1 MCFYEE
7 QQLRWKTTI
16 YIAILTFINEM
27 NPSHSAHMSSK
38 ARTVDIWR
46 RQACLAYRSFSR
58 RGQGL
63 GTSGMIHAP
72 VMPMAKFPLTLK
84 SWEFHSE
91 KDACSLKLLIMTPS
105 IKNSALTRCRNCSYS
120 EPSTWSI
127 AERLNPLQAHK
138 WAWAASE
145 AHLSE
150 PHLKAEYFQLAKSRY
165 IWTLLMLFVYKTY
178 TCVMKKPAFSFKPIF
193 KRLAAKGDTDRAHWL
208 PYYWL

>member
-1 MCFYEE
+1 
-7 QQLRWKTTI
+7 
-16 YIAILTFINEM
+16 
-27 NPSHSAHMSSK
+27 MSSK
-38 ARTVDIWR
+38 ARRADIWR
-46 RQACLAYRSFSR
+46 RQACLAYCSSSR

-91 KDACSLKLLIMTPS
+91 KDAYACSLKLLIMTPS
-105 IKNSALTRCRNCSYS
+105 IKSSALTRCRNWSYS

-127 AERLNPLQAHK
+127 AGRLNPLQAHK

-150 PHLKAEYFQLAKSRY
+150 SHLKAEYFQLVKSQY
-165 IWTLLMLFVYKTY
+165 IWTLLMLFVYKTC
-178 TCVMKKPAFSFKPIF
+178 TCVMKKTAFSFKPIF
-193 KRLAAKGDTDRAHWL
+193 KRLAA
-208 PYYWL
+208 